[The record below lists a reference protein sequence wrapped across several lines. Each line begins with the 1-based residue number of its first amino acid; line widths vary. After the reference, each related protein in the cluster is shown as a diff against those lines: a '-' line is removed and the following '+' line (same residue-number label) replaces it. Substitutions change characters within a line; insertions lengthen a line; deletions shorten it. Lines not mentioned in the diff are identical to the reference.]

1 MASCPAGQ
9 QLDVGHASLDSKCSA
24 CATGKYQSLAGGGA
38 HQQCQP
44 FSALVCPAGQEA
56 KAGTSSQ
63 NVACGSCDSGK
74 FTSSAGQTC
83 QSHGA
88 TVTSCAAG
96 YESKGGSSTGDH
108 RCQVCGTYYYPAPAR
123 TPALPGSPVV
133 ATATGQRL
141 AHFNRQRILHASAD
155 LALPMQPLGL
165 VWDLLEPGRLL
176 GLVAPSSARTGG
188 R

>member
-1 MASCPAGQ
+1 MASCAAGQ

-108 RCQVCGTYYYPAPAR
+108 RCQACGTYYYKSGAGAHAC
-123 TPALPGSPVV
+123 TPGFTGGCHGHGSY
-133 ATATGQRL
+133 RL
-141 AHFNRQRILHASAD
+141 I
-155 LALPMQPLGL
+155 MQPT
-165 VWDLLEPGRLL
+165 VQHPPQY
-176 GLVAPSSARTGG
+176 V
-188 R
+188 